1 MEPLHRH
8 EIAQKTK
15 GQGMMQFLRGLPGS
29 LKKWFTRFDHQAEL
43 AAVLMTHRLAQALV
57 FL

>member
-1 MEPLHRH
+1 
-8 EIAQKTK
+8 
-15 GQGMMQFLRGLPGS
+15 MMQFLRGLPGS
-29 LKKWFTRFDHQAEL
+29 LKKWFARFDHQTEL